1 MDWLSFIR
9 SVEEESPGDVVVE
22 AAVQWFTE
30 KLKASKPSLAEG
42 FTEASVESLLPFDI
56 VLQACCRRILRAVES
71 VSKAKRLQVAQ
82 LPTAAAGGIANVSAG
97 GLANL
102 LAPAKT
108 ADVANLLDGASLQ
121 GVSFSLQA
129 KQGLWSAMRAHS
141 DEARGKQDTVPVHG
155 RHSCSLSADVADTRP
170 DSWQIPFA

>member
-1 MDWLSFIR
+1 M
-9 SVEEESPGDVVVE
+9 
-22 AAVQWFTE
+22 
-30 KLKASKPSLAEG
+30 
-42 FTEASVESLLPFDI
+42 
-56 VLQACCRRILRAVES
+56 ES

-121 GVSFSLQA
+121 GVVFQLAS
-129 KQGLWSAMRAHS
+129 K
-141 DEARGKQDTVPVHG
+141 ARLVERYAGSQ
-155 RHSCSLSADVADTRP
+155 
-170 DSWQIPFA
+170 